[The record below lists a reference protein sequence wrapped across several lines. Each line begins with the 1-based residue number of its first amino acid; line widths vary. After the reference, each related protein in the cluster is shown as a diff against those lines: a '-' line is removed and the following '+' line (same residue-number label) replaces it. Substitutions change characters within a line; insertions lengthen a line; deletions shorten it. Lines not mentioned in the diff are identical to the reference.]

1 MKINKKDL
9 VLLGVAFVFQFLTS
23 LISGLIPSK
32 VLPGNSLPA
41 NGFVDLDLAKVAD
54 NEVLIRTSILGQVIT
69 AIGIILLGLMLYIT
83 LKQVSKKIALFAF
96 GLYILEAALL
106 ATSMIWLF
114 QLLGISKA
122 FAATV
127 DAVYLQVMGNVSFQ
141 TIGFGMTLAL
151 LPFCL
156 GGILF
161 YYLLYI
167 SKLVPHWLAIWG
179 LLGASIVLIATL
191 FTIFGISVPV
201 AVYVP
206 YVPFELVVG
215 VWIIYKAISNKNRV

>member
-1 MKINKKDL
+1 MKVNKKDL
-9 VLLGVAFVFQFLTS
+9 VLLGIAFIFQFLTS

-41 NGFVDLDLAKVAD
+41 NGFVDLDLVNVAN
-54 NEVLIRTSILGQVIT
+54 NEVLIRTSIIGQVIT
-69 AIGIILLGLMLYIT
+69 AIGIIFLGVMLYIV
-83 LKQVSKKIALFAF
+83 LKQVSKKIAIFAF

-106 ATSMIWLF
+106 AASMLWAF
-114 QLLGISKA
+114 HLLAISSA
-122 FAATV
+122 FVATA
-127 DAVYLQVMGNVSFQ
+127 DNAYLQVMGNVAFQ
-141 TIGFGMTLAL
+141 TMGFGMTLAL

-167 SKLVPHWLAIWG
+167 SKLVPRWLVIWG

-191 FTIFGISVPV
+191 FTIFGVAVPV

-206 YVPFELVVG
+206 YVPFELAVG
-215 VWIIYKAISNKNRV
+215 IWILYKATSNKNRA